1 MAMLSVSA
9 DPVVRRDGDS
19 EDIKPSKYE
28 LLIEDYFSSLD
39 FELNELN
46 GTMKNIEVD
55 LATNG
60 ETLAST
66 SRTDTS
72 NFQISHDVNEDYFET
87 KSKSTAMRPEIS
99 DQSPQ
104 QSELDC
110 SKSAKDKKSRLEE
123 DFDVFSYFEQM
134 YSESMEG
141 CEPTAEISTD
151 DKDFDC
157 EVLSSSG
164 LNTPEI
170 HGKRCDECEDDFFW
184 PSSCHT
190 CIFTLHNVRILG
202 GERLGSCLHSP
213 CLVCICI
220 QCHGKSFSSEV
231 ELALHFYQENIDN
244 TQHHVDKRLM
254 EFFEKIYSTSKRA
267 NGINCR
273 ICKTYFPK
281 YGLKVHHE
289 RWHMDL
295 ATVAEDSEEA
305 LNIEI
310 VNSSSLKGDTSVS
323 SLEIGHKNKQYSLAA
338 QTKRHERDS
347 NLNSPR
353 AKKQKRNTQ
362 IDVSCQRKYNNDGIP
377 MYHQKIFNCPKCDF
391 KSTEIELKL
400 HDERW
405 HKTGIFVPVISG
417 VNHDKPENE
426 DNVGV
431 VNVKTENMTIE
442 ADPSCLMRINEDH
455 LDESVIVK
463 QENPIADPDEF
474 FRSLYLQEMGEAADV
489 AEDTSGDLIEAEL
502 ALESLEKVLED
513 ERKAV
518 KEACLTCWDDFFWPD
533 RRDNKSLGVFASI
546 PHHCRF
552 THHGARV
559 LAGRPV
565 PPLPCLA
572 GQPCHICTE
581 AEDIERNRQILAENK
596 ARTVRRYEE
605 DYISIKCRR
614 CIETFNSQ
622 QELIHH
628 RRTQYCRKK
637 KYRRCEK
644 NSNSEKTSNQDD
656 GDIQL
661 IGDSYTDNIVLEGCA
676 VTEEL
681 TVDVDP
687 TLLFPQEEMVEL
699 EEAAEELKVEN
710 NFRCQHCERKFSLRK
725 QLFDHR
731 KRCKKSKQAAQE
743 ISLCDVGTD
752 DVTVKGTGQAVTE
765 LMTGDLVRCEECG
778 GQFSDEEQWEQ
789 HRRARGGR
797 YPCIE
802 CHNGLNG
809 ARLVFRSMCE
819 FRAHARSHLSCR
831 ACGTQ
836 YDEPGQLVQHREA
849 PTHPLQCFKCEAEL
863 DFGSLCEFQ
872 QHIEQHIEAEQLGDG
887 RDDPVIVIDD

>member
-1 MAMLSVSA
+1 MAMLSVSV
-9 DPVVRRDGDS
+9 DPVVRRGDDS
-19 EDIKPSKYE
+19 EDMKPSKYE

-46 GTMKNIEVD
+46 GTMKNIEDD
-55 LATNG
+55 LATND
-60 ETLAST
+60 EMSVST
-66 SRTDTS
+66 SRSKAS
-72 NFQISHDVNEDYFET
+72 NFQISHDVNEDDFESET
-87 KSKSTAMRPEIS
+87 RTTSMGAEIS
-99 DQSPQ
+99 DQSQ
-104 QSELDC
+104 VELDC
-110 SKSAKDKKSRLEE
+110 FKAAKAKDKKIELEE
-123 DFDVFSYFEQM
+123 DFDVLSYFEQM
-134 YSESMEG
+134 YIESMEG
-141 CEPTAEISTD
+141 CETSAEIPTD
-151 DKDFDC
+151 AKDSAF

-190 CIFTLHNVRILG
+190 CIFTSHNVRILG
-202 GERLGSCLHSP
+202 GERLGSCLQSP
-213 CLVCICI
+213 CLVCICF
-220 QCHGKSFSSEV
+220 QCRGKSFPSEV

-254 EFFEKIYSTSKRA
+254 EFFENVYFTSKRA
-267 NGINCR
+267 IGINCR
-273 ICKTYFPK
+273 ICKTTFPK

-305 LNIEI
+305 RKIKI
-310 VNSSSLKGDTSVS
+310 VNSYSLKGDTSVS
-323 SLEIGHKNKQYSLAA
+323 SLEIGHNNKQYSLES

-362 IDVSCQRKYNNDGIP
+362 IDMSSQRKYDNDGIP
-377 MYHQKIFNCPKCDF
+377 MYHQKIFYCRKCDF

-474 FRSLYLQEMGEAADV
+474 FRSLYQQEMGEAADS
-489 AEDTSGDLIEAEL
+489 AEDTSGDLIETEL
-502 ALESLEKVLED
+502 ASLEKEVED

-533 RRDNKSLGVFASI
+533 RRDNKNLGAFASI

-572 GQPCHICTE
+572 GQPCHICAE

-596 ARTVRRYEE
+596 ARSARRYEE
-605 DYISIKCRR
+605 DFISIKCRR
-614 CIETFNSQ
+614 CFETFDSQ

-628 RRTQYCRKK
+628 RRAQFCIKK

-656 GDIQL
+656 DIQL

-699 EEAAEELKVEN
+699 EEAADVLEVEN
-710 NFRCQHCERKFSLRK
+710 NFRCQHCERKFSFRK

-731 KRCKKSKQAAQE
+731 KRCKKSKQATQE
-743 ISLCDVGTD
+743 ISLSYVGRD
-752 DVTVKGTGQAVTE
+752 DVPVKRTGQAVTE
-765 LMTGDLVRCEECG
+765 LVTGDAVRCEECG

-836 YDEPGQLVQHREA
+836 YDEPGQLVQHRQA
-849 PTHPLQCFKCEAEL
+849 PTHPLHCFKCEAEL